1 MKLFACAVIVA
12 AGWLLGGMAAESKR
26 AAYYQARGILRL
38 LAALRAGIDYARTDL
53 FSAFARFS
61 DKYLEEC
68 GFISALNSGA
78 VSAEKAWNA
87 ACDTLSPNVP
97 MLAEIRS
104 IGPMLGMSDAQT
116 QTELISKLAL
126 RLEPR
131 VEESGRE
138 LRAKASNYRILGALM
153 GCMAAIIIY

>member
-1 MKLFACAVIVA
+1 MKLFACAVIVVS
-12 AGWLLGGMAAESKR
+12 GWLLGGLTAENKKES
-26 AAYYQARGILRL
+26 YVQARGILRL
-38 LAALRAGIDYARTDL
+38 LETLRAEIDYARADL
-53 FSAFARFS
+53 FSVFARFS

-68 GFISALNSGA
+68 GFMGALNSGA

-87 ACDTLSPNVP
+87 ACDTLSPAVP

-104 IGPMLGMSDAQT
+104 LGGTLGMSDAQT

-126 RLEPR
+126 SLGPR

-138 LRAKASNYRILGALM
+138 LRAKASNYRVLGALM
-153 GCMAAIIIY
+153 GCMAAIVIY